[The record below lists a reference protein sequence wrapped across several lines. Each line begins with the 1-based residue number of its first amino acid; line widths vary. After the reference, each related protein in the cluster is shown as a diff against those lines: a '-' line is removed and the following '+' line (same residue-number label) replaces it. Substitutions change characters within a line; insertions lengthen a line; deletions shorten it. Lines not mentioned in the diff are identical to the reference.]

1 MEAHGA
7 DQQLVYVTHKEMLA
21 CDTSYQSFV
30 DNDIAEGWAVLNKT
44 KTEWSGCEGAQA
56 RAVGLRRPD
65 AVGFRQSLPC
75 LPNSVNG
82 CF

>member
-7 DQQLVYVTHKEMLA
+7 DQQLVYVTHKEVLA

-56 RAVGLRRPD
+56 RCSGAQVV
-65 AVGFRQSLPC
+65 ATVSSQQC
-75 LPNSVNG
+75 Q
-82 CF
+82 